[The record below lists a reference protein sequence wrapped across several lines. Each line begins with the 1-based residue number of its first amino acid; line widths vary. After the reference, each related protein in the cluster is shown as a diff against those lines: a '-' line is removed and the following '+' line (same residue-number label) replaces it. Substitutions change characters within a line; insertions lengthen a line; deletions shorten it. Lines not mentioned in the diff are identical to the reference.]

1 MNGYPCLGFGIYF
14 YSTLLPLLV
23 QAAACLTRWV
33 IYVGT
38 LGFKWI
44 HFRTSKRSLP
54 RILVAGPWEGGRE
67 RKGLCGPKDPNAKE

>member
-1 MNGYPCLGFGIYF
+1 MDIRVLGFGVYF

-38 LGFKWI
+38 LNFSGFTFVLVKDL
-44 HFRTSKRSLP
+44 SL
-54 RILVAGPWEGGRE
+54 G
-67 RKGLCGPKDPNAKE
+67 C